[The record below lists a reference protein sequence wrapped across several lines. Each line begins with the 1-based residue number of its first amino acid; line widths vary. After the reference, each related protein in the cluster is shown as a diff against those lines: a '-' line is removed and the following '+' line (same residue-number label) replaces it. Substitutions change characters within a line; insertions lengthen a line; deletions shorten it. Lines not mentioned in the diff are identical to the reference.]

1 LGGLAIVVVIALAV
15 VITVLVMRPSGGGPT
30 PTPTNGNSD
39 FASANDTGP
48 VNIITDDPTCEAW
61 FKVVGEYSNSA
72 KDVGWAN
79 RDFSVPADAWTP
91 EQRTMYEAVGRAMV
105 RAADQTVNLAKT
117 TPHRVMRELFAQFI
131 AYAQAF
137 EKRVP
142 AYVAEDDNV
151 AVEADTV
158 ATSLTGICSAIK
170 YHSAQAVAPLVAA
183 PAAPST
189 VARPEDL
196 TEPGVFLAKPNS
208 TCSDWSS
215 VVAKFSDDAATWQSI
230 DPNIPA
236 SDWTPEQKTIN
247 AAINPI
253 MSANA
258 DELERLGRKSG
269 NAIFEDFATLA
280 AQYRRAFVVA
290 NPTYSSADSYLA
302 ESATQ
307 LVRTIDW
314 ACKAA
319 G

>member
-1 LGGLAIVVVIALAV
+1 LGGLAILVVVVLAV
-15 VITVLVMRPSGGGPT
+15 VITVLVMRPSGGGPS
-30 PTPTNGNSD
+30 PTPTNGHSD
-39 FASANDTGP
+39 FASAGDDGP

-61 FKVVGEYSNSA
+61 FKVVGEYSSSA

-79 RDFSVPADAWTP
+79 RDLSVPANAWTA
-91 EQRTMYEAVGRAMV
+91 EQRTMYEAVGKAMV

-131 AYAQAF
+131 AYAHAF

-142 AYVAEDDNV
+142 TYVAKDDNV
-151 AVEADTV
+151 AVETDTV
-158 ATSLTGICSAIK
+158 ATSLTGVCSAIK
-170 YHSAQAVAPLVAA
+170 YHSAQAVAPLVADPA
-183 PAAPST
+183 PPSKVT
-189 VARPEDL
+189 GPEDL
-196 TEPGVFLAKPNS
+196 TEPGVFLAQPNS
-208 TCSDWSS
+208 ACSDWSS

-269 NAIFEDFATLA
+269 NPIFEDFATLA